1 MDADCLELINYIKLC
16 LRDMNGRTPLSW
28 AAGEGH
34 YERVKLL
41 LGKNGIDLDSK
52 DDLGQTSLW
61 WATKNGHEN
70 IVRVFTANIKSMQ
83 RKLGQARSST
93 NSALRLIT

>member
-1 MDADCLELINYIKLC
+1 M
-16 LRDMNGRTPLSW
+16 G
-28 AAGEGH
+28 AGEGH

-41 LGKNGIDLDSK
+41 LGKNGIDPDSK

-70 IVRVFTANIKSMQ
+70 IVRVFTAQYEKYAAQI
-83 RKLGQARSST
+83 GP
-93 NSALRLIT
+93 ALRLIT